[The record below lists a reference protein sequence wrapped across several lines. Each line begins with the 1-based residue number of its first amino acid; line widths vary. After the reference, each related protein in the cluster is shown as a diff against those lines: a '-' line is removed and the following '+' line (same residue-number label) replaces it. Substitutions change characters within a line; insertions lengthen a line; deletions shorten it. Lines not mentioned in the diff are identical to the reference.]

1 MSRASRTTAVT
12 LAPLFQPESASPLT
26 VVGSISV
33 LVADDSVIVRE
44 GLRALLE
51 TTEDVVVVGVA
62 CDYDEVIVR
71 AEALEPQVIVTD
83 IRMPPTFQREGI
95 DAARLVRKRHPGTG
109 IVILSQF
116 DDPEYA
122 VALLSEGASGCAYLL
137 KDGLA
142 AGDQL
147 ARAVRIVTTGGSLL
161 DPKIVEALVLP
172 LDETDLTPAD
182 DELLAWVAEGRSIK
196 AIALKRS
203 TTGADVAA
211 SVEQLFLK
219 LAKQATGGREAGL
232 RNLRRLHQAIVDRE
246 EQGEMLSRL
255 LPGGIANRLRQRGH
269 GLGDV
274 QRLVVT
280 VLISDVRGYSAIAE
294 VSDPSRLAM
303 QLKEHR
309 IAASEAILAQRGTV
323 MQFVGDSVMAV
334 FGALEPLAD
343 HADRALMA
351 AESMHRAQFAVN
363 RRWKGEGLPIF
374 ELGIGLTTGVVA
386 AALIGSDERAEY
398 SLVGDAVNLA
408 QRLQQLASGGE
419 TVVSDATYGALTR
432 PPHAERLGPTS
443 VKGRHEPVT
452 AFRVHAPRP
461 DRSGSP

>member
-1 MSRASRTTAVT
+1 
-12 LAPLFQPESASPLT
+12 
-26 VVGSISV
+26 
-33 LVADDSVIVRE
+33 
-44 GLRALLE
+44 
-51 TTEDVVVVGVA
+51 
-62 CDYDEVIVR
+62 
-71 AEALEPQVIVTD
+71 
-83 IRMPPTFQREGI
+83 
-95 DAARLVRKRHPGTG
+95 
-109 IVILSQF
+109 
-116 DDPEYA
+116 
-122 VALLSEGASGCAYLL
+122 
-137 KDGLA
+137 
-142 AGDQL
+142 
-147 ARAVRIVTTGGSLL
+147 
-161 DPKIVEALVLP
+161 
-172 LDETDLTPAD
+172 
-182 DELLAWVAEGRSIK
+182 VAEGRSIK
-196 AIALKRS
+196 AIALKRL
-203 TTGADVAA
+203 TTGAEVAA
-211 SVEQLFLK
+211 SVAQLFLK
-219 LAKQATGGREAGL
+219 LAKQASGGGEAGL

-274 QRLVVT
+274 QQLVVT

-294 VSDPSRLAM
+294 VTDPSRLAM

-419 TVVSDATYGALTR
+419 TVVSDATYGALTI
-432 PPHAERLGPTS
+432 PPRAERLGPTS

-461 DRSGSP
+461 DRSASP

>member
-1 MSRASRTTAVT
+1 
-12 LAPLFQPESASPLT
+12 
-26 VVGSISV
+26 V

-62 CDYDEVIVR
+62 CDYDEVIAR

-196 AIALKRS
+196 AIALKRL
-203 TTGADVAA
+203 TTGAEVAA

-419 TVVSDATYGALTR
+419 TVVSDATYGALTI
-432 PPHAERLGPTS
+432 PPRAERLGPTS